1 MNGVPKGVCAKSSP
15 LWDTFISLGLL
26 FPEFFCIFTH
36 LYINN
41 DMKTGEIQTL
51 TVARISE
58 FGLYLTDGEGT
69 EVLLPNRFT
78 KLDMKEGDEVEVF
91 VYHDSE
97 DRLVASTEKPYIVA
111 GKVSALKVV
120 DKSIHG
126 AFLDW
131 GLSGK
136 HLFLPNRNQ
145 QGAVIAGQPTIVY
158 MYIDDRTGRCV
169 ATNKIKPYI
178 YNDDPL
184 TVKVGD
190 EVEVLVAF
198 ETPIG
203 YRVVINNRHWAM
215 IYKNQLFRP
224 IRIGEV
230 CRGWVR
236 KITEDM
242 RIDVSLQQ
250 QGLAEVES
258 SVVKLE
264 ALLAEH
270 GGVLAVNDHSDPQD
284 VARITGMSKKVFKR
298 ALGMLLRREVVRQT
312 EHGIERI
319 KR

>member
-1 MNGVPKGVCAKSSP
+1 MR
-15 LWDTFISLGLL
+15 
-26 FPEFFCIFTH
+26 
-36 LYINN
+36 
-41 DMKTGEIQTL
+41 TGEIQRL
-51 TVARISE
+51 AVSRISD
-58 FGLYLTDGEGT
+58 FGLYLTDGEGV

-78 KLDMKEGDEVEVF
+78 RLDMKVGDEIEVF

-97 DRLVASTEKPYIVA
+97 DRLVASTETPLIKAGEVA
-111 GKVSALKVV
+111 ALRVV

-145 QGAVIAGQPTIVY
+145 QGAVIAGQKSVVY
-158 MYIDDRTGRCV
+158 MYIDERTGRCV
-169 ATNKIKPYI
+169 ATNKIKPFI
-178 YNDDPL
+178 YNEQPL
-184 TVKVGD
+184 TVEVGD
-190 EVEVLVAF
+190 EVDVLVAF

-203 YRVVINNRHWAM
+203 YRVVLDNRHWGM

-224 IRIGEV
+224 IAVGDR

-236 KITEDM
+236 KITEDL

-250 QGLAEVES
+250 QGLAEVET
-258 SVVKLE
+258 SVAKLE
-264 ALLAEH
+264 KMLEEH
-270 GGVLAVNDHSDPQD
+270 GGVLAVNDHSDPKD
-284 VARITGMSKKVFKR
+284 VARLTSMSKKVFKR
-298 ALGMLLRREVVRQT
+298 ALGMLLKQGKVRQT

>member
-1 MNGVPKGVCAKSSP
+1 
-15 LWDTFISLGLL
+15 
-26 FPEFFCIFTH
+26 
-36 LYINN
+36 
-41 DMKTGEIQTL
+41 MKTGQIQTL
-51 TVARISE
+51 EVSRISD
-58 FGLYLTDGEGT
+58 FGLYLKDEEGV

-78 KLDMKEGDEVEVF
+78 RLDMKEGDTVEVF

-97 DRLVASTEKPYIVA
+97 DRLVASTEKPLIKVGEVA
-111 GKVSALKVV
+111 ALKVV

-145 QGAVIAGQPTIVY
+145 QGSVIAGQKTVVY
-158 MYIDDRTGRCV
+158 MYVDDRTGRCV
-169 ATNKIKPYI
+169 ATNKIKPFI

-190 EVEVLVAF
+190 EVSVLVAF

-224 IRIGEV
+224 IRVGDS

-250 QGLAEVES
+250 QGLAEVET

-264 ALLAEH
+264 QMLKEH
-270 GGVLAVNDHSDPQD
+270 VGVLGVNDKSEPQD
-284 VARITGMSKKVFKR
+284 VARLTGMSKKVFKR
-298 ALGMLLRREVVRQT
+298 ALGMLLKQGKVRQT
-312 EHGIERI
+312 EHGIEVI
-319 KR
+319 K

>member
-1 MNGVPKGVCAKSSP
+1 
-15 LWDTFISLGLL
+15 
-26 FPEFFCIFTH
+26 
-36 LYINN
+36 
-41 DMKTGEIQTL
+41 MKTGEIQTL
-51 TVARISE
+51 TVARISDY
-58 FGLYLTDGEGT
+58 GLYLTDGEGA

-78 KLDMKEGDEVEVF
+78 RLDMKEGDEVSVF

-97 DRLVASTEKPYIVA
+97 DRLVASTETPLIKVGEVA
-111 GKVSALKVV
+111 ALKVV

-145 QGAVIAGQPTIVY
+145 QGGVVY
-158 MYIDDRTGRCV
+158 MYVDERTGRCV
-169 ATNKIKPYI
+169 ATNKIKPFI
-178 YNDDPL
+178 YNEDPL
-184 TVKVGD
+184 TVAIGD
-190 EVEVLVAF
+190 EVDVLVAF

-203 YRVVINNRHWAM
+203 YRVVIDNRHWVM

-224 IRIGEV
+224 IHIGDR

-250 QGLAEVES
+250 QGLAEVET
-258 SVVKLE
+258 SVVRLE
-264 ALLAEH
+264 SLLDEH
-270 GGVLAVNDHSDPQD
+270 GGVLAVNDYSDPKV
-284 VARITGMSKKVFKR
+284 VANITGMSKKVFKR
-298 ALGMLLRREVVRQT
+298 ALGMLLKQGKVRQV

-319 KR
+319 K

>member
-1 MNGVPKGVCAKSSP
+1 MR
-15 LWDTFISLGLL
+15 
-26 FPEFFCIFTH
+26 
-36 LYINN
+36 
-41 DMKTGEIQTL
+41 TGQIQTL
-51 TVARISE
+51 VVSRISD
-58 FGLYLTDGEGT
+58 FGLYLKDEEGV

-78 KLDMKEGDEVEVF
+78 RLDMKEGDSVEVF

-97 DRLVASTEKPYIVA
+97 DRLVASTEKPLIKVGEVA
-111 GKVSALKVV
+111 ALKVV

-145 QGAVIAGQPTIVY
+145 QGSVIAGQKTVVY
-158 MYIDDRTGRCV
+158 MYVDDRTGRCV
-169 ATNKIKPYI
+169 ATNKIKPFI
-178 YNDDPL
+178 YNEDPL

-190 EVEVLVAF
+190 EVGVLVAF

-224 IRIGEV
+224 IRVGDS

-250 QGLAEVES
+250 QGLAEVET
-258 SVVKLE
+258 SVVRLE
-264 ALLAEH
+264 AMLKEH
-270 GGVLAVNDHSDPQD
+270 GGVLGVNDRSDPQD
-284 VARITGMSKKVFKR
+284 VARLTGMSKKVFKR
-298 ALGMLLRREVVRQT
+298 ALGMLLKQGKVRQT
-312 EHGIERI
+312 EHGIEVV
-319 KR
+319 K

>member
-1 MNGVPKGVCAKSSP
+1 
-15 LWDTFISLGLL
+15 
-26 FPEFFCIFTH
+26 
-36 LYINN
+36 
-41 DMKTGEIQTL
+41 MKTGQIQTL
-51 TVARISE
+51 KVSRISD
-58 FGLYLTDGEGT
+58 FGLYLIDEEGA

-78 KLDMKEGDEVEVF
+78 RLDMKEGDEVEVF

-97 DRLVASTEKPYIVA
+97 DRLVASTEQPLIKVGEVA
-111 GKVSALKVV
+111 ALKVV

-126 AFLDW
+126 AFLEW

-145 QGAVIAGQPTIVY
+145 QGSVIAGQKTVVY
-158 MYIDDRTGRCV
+158 MYVDERTGRCV
-169 ATNKIKPYI
+169 ATNKIKPFI
-178 YNDDPL
+178 YNEDPL

-190 EVEVLVAF
+190 EVDVLVAF

-224 IRIGEV
+224 IRMGD
-230 CRGWVR
+230 RTKGWVR

-250 QGLAEVES
+250 TGLAEVET

-264 ALLAEH
+264 QMLREH
-270 GGVLAVNDHSDPQD
+270 GGVLGVNDHSEPQD
-284 VARITGMSKKVFKR
+284 VARLTGMSKKVFKR
-298 ALGMLLRREVVRQT
+298 ALGMLLKQGKVRQT
-312 EHGIERI
+312 EHGIETI
-319 KR
+319 K

>member
-1 MNGVPKGVCAKSSP
+1 
-15 LWDTFISLGLL
+15 
-26 FPEFFCIFTH
+26 
-36 LYINN
+36 
-41 DMKTGEIQTL
+41 MKTGQVQVL
-51 TVARISE
+51 TVARISDY
-58 FGLYLTDGEGT
+58 GLFLTDGEGA

-78 KLDMKEGDEVEVF
+78 RLDMKVGDEVEVF

-97 DRLVASTEKPYIVA
+97 DRLVASTEKPLIKVGEVA
-111 GKVSALKVV
+111 ALKVV
-120 DKSIHG
+120 DKTIHG

-136 HLFLPNRNQ
+136 QLFLPNRNQ
-145 QGAVIAGQPTIVY
+145 QGGVVAGQKTVVY

-169 ATNKIKPYI
+169 ATNKIKPFI

-190 EVEVLVAF
+190 EVRVFVAF

-224 IRIGEV
+224 IAVGDS

-236 KITEDM
+236 KITEDF

-250 QGLAEVES
+250 TGLAEVEN
-258 SVVKLE
+258 SVLRLEKL
-264 ALLAEH
+264 LTEH
-270 GGVLAVNDHSDPQD
+270 GGVLSVNDHSDPKV
-284 VARITGMSKKVFKR
+284 VAELTGMSKKVFKR
-298 ALGMLLRREVVRQT
+298 ALGMLLKQGRVRQT

-319 KR
+319 K

>member
-1 MNGVPKGVCAKSSP
+1 
-15 LWDTFISLGLL
+15 
-26 FPEFFCIFTH
+26 
-36 LYINN
+36 
-41 DMKTGEIQTL
+41 MKTGQIQTL
-51 TVARISE
+51 EVSRISD
-58 FGLYLTDGEGT
+58 FGIYLKDEEGV

-78 KLDMKEGDEVEVF
+78 RLDMKEGDTVEVF

-97 DRLVASTEKPYIVA
+97 DRLVASTEKPLIKVGEVA
-111 GKVSALKVV
+111 ALKVV

-145 QGAVIAGQPTIVY
+145 QGSVIAGQKTVVY
-158 MYIDDRTGRCV
+158 MYVDDRTGRCV
-169 ATNKIKPYI
+169 ATNKIKPFI

-190 EVEVLVAF
+190 EVSVLVAF

-224 IRIGEV
+224 IRVGDS

-250 QGLAEVES
+250 QGLAEVET

-264 ALLAEH
+264 QMLKEH
-270 GGVLAVNDHSDPQD
+270 GGVLGVNDKSEPQD
-284 VARITGMSKKVFKR
+284 VARLTGMSKKVFKR
-298 ALGMLLRREVVRQT
+298 ALGMLLKQGKVRQT
-312 EHGIERI
+312 EHGIEVI
-319 KR
+319 K

>member
-1 MNGVPKGVCAKSSP
+1 
-15 LWDTFISLGLL
+15 
-26 FPEFFCIFTH
+26 
-36 LYINN
+36 
-41 DMKTGEIQTL
+41 MKTGQIQTL
-51 TVARISE
+51 KVSRISD
-58 FGLYLTDGEGT
+58 FGLYLIDEEGA

-78 KLDMKEGDEVEVF
+78 RLDMKEGDEVEVF

-97 DRLVASTEKPYIVA
+97 DRLVASTEQPLIKVGEVA
-111 GKVSALKVV
+111 ALKVV

-126 AFLDW
+126 AFLEW

-145 QGAVIAGQPTIVY
+145 QGSVIAGQKTVVY
-158 MYIDDRTGRCV
+158 MYVDERTGRCV
-169 ATNKIKPYI
+169 ATNKIKPFI
-178 YNDDPL
+178 YNEEPL

-190 EVEVLVAF
+190 EVDVLVAF

-224 IRIGEV
+224 IRVGDKT
-230 CRGWVR
+230 RGWVR

-250 QGLAEVES
+250 TGLAEVET

-264 ALLAEH
+264 QMLKEH
-270 GGVLAVNDHSDPQD
+270 GGVLGVNDHSEPQD
-284 VARITGMSKKVFKR
+284 VAHLTGMSKKVFKR
-298 ALGMLLRREVVRQT
+298 ALGMLLKQGKVRQT
-312 EHGIERI
+312 EHGIETI
-319 KR
+319 K

>member
-1 MNGVPKGVCAKSSP
+1 
-15 LWDTFISLGLL
+15 
-26 FPEFFCIFTH
+26 
-36 LYINN
+36 
-41 DMKTGEIQTL
+41 MKTGEIQKL
-51 TVARISE
+51 AVSRISD
-58 FGLYLTDGEGT
+58 FGLYLTDDEGV

-78 KLDMKEGDEVEVF
+78 RLDMKVGDEVEVF

-97 DRLVASTEKPYIVA
+97 DRLVASTETPYIKAGEVA
-111 GKVSALKVV
+111 ALRVV

-145 QGAVIAGQPTIVY
+145 QGAVIAGQKCVVY
-158 MYIDDRTGRCV
+158 MYIDERTGRCV
-169 ATNKIKPYI
+169 ATTKIKPFI
-178 YNDDPL
+178 YNEEPL
-184 TVKVGD
+184 TVELGD
-190 EVEVLVAF
+190 EVDVLVAF
-198 ETPIG
+198 ETPVG
-203 YRVVINNRHWAM
+203 YRVVLDNRHWGM

-224 IRIGEV
+224 IAIGDR

-250 QGLAEVES
+250 QGLAVVET

-264 ALLAEH
+264 KLLDEH
-270 GGVLAVNDHSDPQD
+270 GGVLAVNDHSDPKD
-284 VARITGMSKKVFKR
+284 VARITLMSKKVFKR
-298 ALGMLLRREVVRQT
+298 ALGMLLKQGKVRQT

-319 KR
+319 KQ

>member
-1 MNGVPKGVCAKSSP
+1 MR
-15 LWDTFISLGLL
+15 
-26 FPEFFCIFTH
+26 
-36 LYINN
+36 
-41 DMKTGEIQTL
+41 TGQIQTL
-51 TVARISE
+51 VVSRISD
-58 FGLYLTDGEGT
+58 FGLYLKDEEGV

-78 KLDMKEGDEVEVF
+78 RLDMKEGDSVEVF

-97 DRLVASTEKPYIVA
+97 DRLVASTEKPLIKVGEVA
-111 GKVSALKVV
+111 ALKVV

-145 QGAVIAGQPTIVY
+145 QGSVIAGQKTVVY
-158 MYIDDRTGRCV
+158 MYVDDRTGRCV
-169 ATNKIKPYI
+169 ATNKIKPFI
-178 YNDDPL
+178 YNEEPL

-190 EVEVLVAF
+190 EVGVLVAF

-224 IRIGEV
+224 IRVGDS

-236 KITEDM
+236 KITEEM

-250 QGLAEVES
+250 QGLAEVET
-258 SVVKLE
+258 SVIRLE
-264 ALLAEH
+264 AMLKEH
-270 GGVLAVNDHSDPQD
+270 GGVLGVNDRSDPQD
-284 VARITGMSKKVFKR
+284 VARLTGMSKKVFKR
-298 ALGMLLRREVVRQT
+298 ALGMLLKQGKVRQT
-312 EHGIERI
+312 EHGIEVV
-319 KR
+319 K

>member
-1 MNGVPKGVCAKSSP
+1 
-15 LWDTFISLGLL
+15 
-26 FPEFFCIFTH
+26 
-36 LYINN
+36 
-41 DMKTGEIQTL
+41 MKTGQIQTL
-51 TVARISE
+51 KVSRISD
-58 FGLYLTDGEGT
+58 FGLYLIDDEGA

-78 KLDMKEGDEVEVF
+78 RLDMKEGDEVEVF

-97 DRLVASTEKPYIVA
+97 DRLVASTEQPLIKVGEVA
-111 GKVSALKVV
+111 ALKVV

-126 AFLDW
+126 AFLEW

-145 QGAVIAGQPTIVY
+145 QGSVIAGQKTVVY
-158 MYIDDRTGRCV
+158 MYIDERTGRCV
-169 ATNKIKPYI
+169 ATNKIKPFI
-178 YNDDPL
+178 YNEEPL

-224 IRIGEV
+224 IRVGDKT
-230 CRGWVR
+230 RGWVR

-250 QGLAEVES
+250 TGLAEVET

-264 ALLAEH
+264 QMLKEH
-270 GGVLAVNDHSDPQD
+270 GGVLGVNDRSEPQD
-284 VARITGMSKKVFKR
+284 VARLTGMSKKVFKR
-298 ALGMLLRREVVRQT
+298 ALGMLLKQGKVRQT
-312 EHGIERI
+312 EYGIEVI
-319 KR
+319 K

>member
-1 MNGVPKGVCAKSSP
+1 
-15 LWDTFISLGLL
+15 
-26 FPEFFCIFTH
+26 
-36 LYINN
+36 
-41 DMKTGEIQTL
+41 MKTGQIQTL
-51 TVARISE
+51 KVSRISD
-58 FGLYLTDGEGT
+58 FGLYLIDDEGA

-78 KLDMKEGDEVEVF
+78 RLDMKEGDEVEVF

-97 DRLVASTEKPYIVA
+97 DRLVASTEQPLIKVGEVA
-111 GKVSALKVV
+111 ALKVV

-126 AFLDW
+126 AFLEW

-145 QGAVIAGQPTIVY
+145 QGSVIAGQKTVVY
-158 MYIDDRTGRCV
+158 MYVDERTGRCV
-169 ATNKIKPYI
+169 ATNKIKPFI
-178 YNDDPL
+178 YNEDPL
-184 TVKVGD
+184 TVNVGD

-224 IRIGEV
+224 IRVGDKTK
-230 CRGWVR
+230 GWVR

-250 QGLAEVES
+250 TGLAEVET

-264 ALLAEH
+264 QMLKEH
-270 GGVLAVNDHSDPQD
+270 GGVLGVNDHSDPQD
-284 VARITGMSKKVFKR
+284 VARLTGMSKKVFKR
-298 ALGMLLRREVVRQT
+298 ALGMLLKQGKVRQT
-312 EHGIERI
+312 EYGIETI
-319 KR
+319 K

>member
-1 MNGVPKGVCAKSSP
+1 
-15 LWDTFISLGLL
+15 
-26 FPEFFCIFTH
+26 
-36 LYINN
+36 
-41 DMKTGEIQTL
+41 MKTGEIQRL
-51 TVARISE
+51 TVSRISD
-58 FGLYLTDGEGT
+58 FGLYLQDDEGA

-97 DRLVASTEKPYIVA
+97 DRLVASTERPLIKVGEVA
-111 GKVSALKVV
+111 ALKVV

-145 QGAVIAGQPTIVY
+145 HGAVIAGQLTVVY
-158 MYIDDRTGRCV
+158 MYVDDRTGRCV
-169 ATNKIKPYI
+169 ATNKIKPFI
-178 YNDDPL
+178 YNEEPL
-184 TVKVGD
+184 TVSVGD
-190 EVEVLVAF
+190 EVDVLVAF

-203 YRVVINNRHWAM
+203 FRVVIDNRHWAM

-224 IRIGEV
+224 IRVGDR

-250 QGLAEVES
+250 QGLAEVET

-264 ALLAEH
+264 KMLAD
-270 GGVLAVNDHSDPQD
+270 GGGRLSVNDHSDPQD
-284 VARITGMSKKVFKR
+284 VSRLTGMSKKVFKR
-298 ALGMLLRREVVRQT
+298 ALGMLLKQGKVRQM
-312 EHGIERI
+312 ESGIEVI
-319 KR
+319 KK

>member
-1 MNGVPKGVCAKSSP
+1 MR
-15 LWDTFISLGLL
+15 
-26 FPEFFCIFTH
+26 
-36 LYINN
+36 
-41 DMKTGEIQTL
+41 TGEIQTL
-51 TVARISE
+51 KVARISDY
-58 FGLYLTDGEGT
+58 GLYLADDEGN

-97 DRLVASTEKPYIVA
+97 DRLVASTEQPLIKAGEVA
-111 GKVSALKVV
+111 ALKVV

-145 QGAVIAGQPTIVY
+145 QGSVIAGQKTVVY

-169 ATNKIKPYI
+169 ATNKIKPFI
-178 YNDDPL
+178 YNEDPI

-190 EVEVLVAF
+190 EVTVVVAF

-203 YRVVINNRHWAM
+203 YRVVLNNRHWGM
-215 IYKNQLFRP
+215 IYGNQLFRP
-224 IRIGEV
+224 ISVGEK

-250 QGLAEVES
+250 QGLAEVETQ
-258 SVVKLE
+258 VVKLE
-264 ALLAEH
+264 KMLLDH
-270 GGVLAVNDHSDPQD
+270 GGVLGVNDRSEPQD
-284 VARITGMSKKVFKR
+284 VGRLTGMSKKVFKR
-298 ALGMLLRREVVRQT
+298 ALGMLLKQGKVRQT
-312 EHGIERI
+312 EHGIEVI

>member
-1 MNGVPKGVCAKSSP
+1 M
-15 LWDTFISLGLL
+15 
-26 FPEFFCIFTH
+26 
-36 LYINN
+36 
-41 DMKTGEIQTL
+41 L
-51 TVARISE
+51 TVARISDY
-58 FGLYLTDGEGT
+58 GLFLTDGEGA

-78 KLDMKEGDEVEVF
+78 RLDMKVGDEVEVF

-97 DRLVASTEKPYIVA
+97 DRLVASTEKPLIKVGEVA
-111 GKVSALKVV
+111 ALKVV

-136 HLFLPNRNQ
+136 QLFLPNRNQ
-145 QGAVIAGQPTIVY
+145 QGGVVAGQKTVVY

-169 ATNKIKPYI
+169 ATNKIKPFI

-190 EVEVLVAF
+190 EVRVLVAF

-224 IRIGEV
+224 IAVGDS

-236 KITEDM
+236 KITDDF

-250 QGLAEVES
+250 TGLAEVET
-258 SVVKLE
+258 SVLRLEKLLTE
-264 ALLAEH
+264 Y
-270 GGVLAVNDHSDPQD
+270 GGVLSVNDHSDPKA
-284 VARITGMSKKVFKR
+284 VAELTGMSKKVFKR
-298 ALGMLLRREVVRQT
+298 ALGMLLKQGRVRQT

-319 KR
+319 K

>member
-1 MNGVPKGVCAKSSP
+1 MR
-15 LWDTFISLGLL
+15 
-26 FPEFFCIFTH
+26 
-36 LYINN
+36 
-41 DMKTGEIQTL
+41 TGEIQRL
-51 TVARISE
+51 TVARISDY
-58 FGLYLTDGEGT
+58 GLYLKDDEGV

-97 DRLVASTEKPYIVA
+97 DRLVASTEKPLIKVGEVA
-111 GKVSALKVV
+111 ALKVV

-145 QGAVIAGQPTIVY
+145 QGGVIAGQLTVVY
-158 MYIDDRTGRCV
+158 MYVDDRTGRCV
-169 ATNKIKPYI
+169 ATNKIKPFI
-178 YNDDPL
+178 YNEDPL
-184 TVKVGD
+184 VVSVGD
-190 EVEVLVAF
+190 EVDVLVAF

-203 YRVVINNRHWAM
+203 YRVVIDNRHWGM

-224 IRIGEV
+224 IRVGDR

-264 ALLAEH
+264 KMLKDG

-284 VARITGMSKKVFKR
+284 VACITGMSKKVFKR
-298 ALGMLLRREVVRQT
+298 ALGMLLKQGKVRQT
-312 EHGIERI
+312 ETGIESI

>member
-1 MNGVPKGVCAKSSP
+1 
-15 LWDTFISLGLL
+15 
-26 FPEFFCIFTH
+26 
-36 LYINN
+36 
-41 DMKTGEIQTL
+41 MKTGEIQKL
-51 TVARISE
+51 TVSRISD
-58 FGLYLTDGEGT
+58 FGLYLTDGGEG
-69 EVLLPNRFT
+69 EVLLPNRFA

-97 DRLVASTEKPYIVA
+97 DRLVASTETPYITV
-111 GKVSALKVV
+111 GKVAALKVV
-120 DKSIHG
+120 DKSVHG

-145 QGAVIAGQPTIVY
+145 QGAVVAGQLTVVY
-158 MYIDDRTGRCV
+158 MYVDDRTGRCV
-169 ATNKIKPYI
+169 ATNKIKPFI
-178 YNDDPL
+178 YNEEPL

-190 EVEVLVAF
+190 EVDVLVAS
-198 ETPIG
+198 EMPIG

-224 IRIGEV
+224 IHIGDR

-258 SVVKLE
+258 SVVRLE

-270 GGVLAVNDHSDPQD
+270 GGVLPINDKSDPKD
-284 VARITGMSKKVFKR
+284 VSRLTGMSKKVFKR
-298 ALGMLLRREVVRQT
+298 ALGMLLSKQKVRQT

-319 KR
+319 K

>member
-1 MNGVPKGVCAKSSP
+1 
-15 LWDTFISLGLL
+15 
-26 FPEFFCIFTH
+26 
-36 LYINN
+36 
-41 DMKTGEIQTL
+41 MKTGQIQTL
-51 TVARISE
+51 KVSRISD
-58 FGLYLTDGEGT
+58 FGLYLIDEEGA

-78 KLDMKEGDEVEVF
+78 RLDMKEGDEVEVF

-97 DRLVASTEKPYIVA
+97 DRLVASTEQPLIKVGEVA
-111 GKVSALKVV
+111 ALKVV

-126 AFLDW
+126 AFLEW

-145 QGAVIAGQPTIVY
+145 QGSVIAGQKTVVY
-158 MYIDDRTGRCV
+158 MYVDERTGRCV
-169 ATNKIKPYI
+169 ATNKIKPFI
-178 YNDDPL
+178 YNEDPI

-190 EVEVLVAF
+190 EVDVLVAF

-224 IRIGEV
+224 IRVGDKTK
-230 CRGWVR
+230 GWVR

-250 QGLAEVES
+250 TGLAEVET

-264 ALLAEH
+264 QMLKEH
-270 GGVLAVNDHSDPQD
+270 GGVLGVNDRSEPQE
-284 VARITGMSKKVFKR
+284 VARLTGMSKKVFKR
-298 ALGMLLRREVVRQT
+298 ALGMLLKQGKVRQT
-312 EHGIERI
+312 DHGIETI
-319 KR
+319 K

>member
-1 MNGVPKGVCAKSSP
+1 
-15 LWDTFISLGLL
+15 
-26 FPEFFCIFTH
+26 
-36 LYINN
+36 
-41 DMKTGEIQTL
+41 MKTGQIQTL
-51 TVARISE
+51 KVSRISD
-58 FGLYLTDGEGT
+58 FGLYLIDEEGA

-78 KLDMKEGDEVEVF
+78 RLGMKEGDEVEVF

-97 DRLVASTEKPYIVA
+97 DRLVASTEQPLIKVGEVA
-111 GKVSALKVV
+111 ALKVV

-126 AFLDW
+126 AFLEW

-145 QGAVIAGQPTIVY
+145 QGSVIAGQKTVVY
-158 MYIDDRTGRCV
+158 MYVDERTGRCV
-169 ATNKIKPYI
+169 ATNKIKPFI

-190 EVEVLVAF
+190 EVDVLVAF

-224 IRIGEV
+224 IRVGD
-230 CRGWVR
+230 RTKGWVR

-250 QGLAEVES
+250 TGLAEVET

-264 ALLAEH
+264 QMLREH
-270 GGVLAVNDHSDPQD
+270 GGVLGVNDRSEPQE
-284 VARITGMSKKVFKR
+284 VARLTGMSKKVFKR
-298 ALGMLLRREVVRQT
+298 ALGMLLKQGKVRQT
-312 EHGIERI
+312 EHGIETI
-319 KR
+319 K

>member
-1 MNGVPKGVCAKSSP
+1 
-15 LWDTFISLGLL
+15 
-26 FPEFFCIFTH
+26 
-36 LYINN
+36 
-41 DMKTGEIQTL
+41 MKTGQIQTL
-51 TVARISE
+51 KVSRISD
-58 FGLYLTDGEGT
+58 FGLYLIDDEGA

-78 KLDMKEGDEVEVF
+78 RLDMKEGDEVEVF

-97 DRLVASTEKPYIVA
+97 DRLVASTEQPLIKVGEVA
-111 GKVSALKVV
+111 ALKVV

-126 AFLDW
+126 AFLEW

-145 QGAVIAGQPTIVY
+145 QGSVIAGQKTVVY
-158 MYIDDRTGRCV
+158 MYVDDRTGRCV
-169 ATNKIKPYI
+169 ATNKIKPFI
-178 YNDDPL
+178 YNEDPL

-190 EVEVLVAF
+190 EVVVLVAF

-224 IRIGEV
+224 IRVGDKTK
-230 CRGWVR
+230 GWVR

-250 QGLAEVES
+250 TGLAEVET

-264 ALLAEH
+264 QMLRDH
-270 GGVLAVNDHSDPQD
+270 GGVLGVNDHSEPQD
-284 VARITGMSKKVFKR
+284 VARLTGMSKKVFKR
-298 ALGMLLRREVVRQT
+298 ALGMLLKQGKVRQT
-312 EHGIERI
+312 EQGIETI
-319 KR
+319 K

>member
-1 MNGVPKGVCAKSSP
+1 
-15 LWDTFISLGLL
+15 
-26 FPEFFCIFTH
+26 
-36 LYINN
+36 
-41 DMKTGEIQTL
+41 MKTGQVQVL
-51 TVARISE
+51 TIARISDY
-58 FGLYLTDGEGT
+58 GLFLTDGEGA

-78 KLDMKEGDEVEVF
+78 RLDMKVGDEVEVF

-97 DRLVASTEKPYIVA
+97 DRLVASTEKPLIKVGEVA
-111 GKVSALKVV
+111 ALKVV
-120 DKSIHG
+120 DKTIHG

-136 HLFLPNRNQ
+136 QLFLPNRNQ
-145 QGAVIAGQPTIVY
+145 QGGVVAGQKTVVY

-169 ATNKIKPYI
+169 ATNKIKPFI

-190 EVEVLVAF
+190 EVRVFVAF

-224 IRIGEV
+224 IAIGDS

-236 KITEDM
+236 KITDDF

-250 QGLAEVES
+250 TGLAEVEN
-258 SVVKLE
+258 SVLRLEKL
-264 ALLAEH
+264 LTEH
-270 GGVLAVNDHSDPQD
+270 GGVLSVNDHSDPKV
-284 VARITGMSKKVFKR
+284 VAELTGMSKKVFKR
-298 ALGMLLRREVVRQT
+298 ALGMLLKQGRVRQT

-319 KR
+319 K

>member
-1 MNGVPKGVCAKSSP
+1 MR
-15 LWDTFISLGLL
+15 
-26 FPEFFCIFTH
+26 
-36 LYINN
+36 
-41 DMKTGEIQTL
+41 TGQIQTL
-51 TVARISE
+51 VVSRISD
-58 FGLYLTDGEGT
+58 FGLYLKDEEGV

-78 KLDMKEGDEVEVF
+78 RLDMKEGDSVEVF

-97 DRLVASTEKPYIVA
+97 DRLVASTEKPLIKVGEVA
-111 GKVSALKVV
+111 ALKVV

-145 QGAVIAGQPTIVY
+145 QGSVIAGQKTVVY
-158 MYIDDRTGRCV
+158 MYVDDRTGRCV
-169 ATNKIKPYI
+169 ATNKIKPFI
-178 YNDDPL
+178 YNEDPL

-190 EVEVLVAF
+190 EVGVLVAF

-224 IRIGEV
+224 IRVGDS

-250 QGLAEVES
+250 QGLAEVET
-258 SVVKLE
+258 SVVRLE
-264 ALLAEH
+264 AMLKEH
-270 GGVLAVNDHSDPQD
+270 GGVLGVNDRSDPQD
-284 VARITGMSKKVFKR
+284 VARLTGMSKKVFKR
-298 ALGMLLRREVVRQT
+298 ALGMLLKQGKVRQT
-312 EHGIERI
+312 EQGIEVV
-319 KR
+319 K

>member
-1 MNGVPKGVCAKSSP
+1 
-15 LWDTFISLGLL
+15 
-26 FPEFFCIFTH
+26 
-36 LYINN
+36 
-41 DMKTGEIQTL
+41 MKTGQIQTL
-51 TVARISE
+51 KVSRISD
-58 FGLYLTDGEGT
+58 FGLYLIDDEGA

-78 KLDMKEGDEVEVF
+78 RLDMKEGDEVEVF

-97 DRLVASTEKPYIVA
+97 DRLVASTEQPLIKVGEVA
-111 GKVSALKVV
+111 ALKVV

-126 AFLDW
+126 AFLEW

-145 QGAVIAGQPTIVY
+145 QGSIIAGQKTVVY
-158 MYIDDRTGRCV
+158 MYVDDRTGRCV
-169 ATNKIKPYI
+169 ATNKIKPFI
-178 YNDDPL
+178 YNEDPL

-190 EVEVLVAF
+190 EVDVLVAF

-224 IRIGEV
+224 IRVGDKTK
-230 CRGWVR
+230 GWVR

-250 QGLAEVES
+250 QGLAEVET

-264 ALLAEH
+264 QMLRDH
-270 GGVLAVNDHSDPQD
+270 GGVLGVNDHSEPQD
-284 VARITGMSKKVFKR
+284 VSRLTGMSKKVFKR
-298 ALGMLLRREVVRQT
+298 ALGMLLKQGKVRQT
-312 EHGIERI
+312 EHGIETI
-319 KR
+319 K

>member
-1 MNGVPKGVCAKSSP
+1 
-15 LWDTFISLGLL
+15 
-26 FPEFFCIFTH
+26 
-36 LYINN
+36 
-41 DMKTGEIQTL
+41 MKTGQIQTL
-51 TVARISE
+51 EVSRISD
-58 FGLYLTDGEGT
+58 FGLYLKDEEGV

-78 KLDMKEGDEVEVF
+78 RLDMKEGDTVEVF

-97 DRLVASTEKPYIVA
+97 DRLVASTEKPLIKVGEVA
-111 GKVSALKVV
+111 ALKVV

-145 QGAVIAGQPTIVY
+145 QGSVIAGQKTVVY
-158 MYIDDRTGRCV
+158 MYVDDRTGRCV
-169 ATNKIKPYI
+169 ATNKIKPFI

-190 EVEVLVAF
+190 EVSVLVAF

-224 IRIGEV
+224 IRVGDS

-250 QGLAEVES
+250 QGLAEVET

-264 ALLAEH
+264 QMLKEH
-270 GGVLAVNDHSDPQD
+270 GGVLGVNDKSEPQD
-284 VARITGMSKKVFKR
+284 VARLTGMSKKVFKR
-298 ALGMLLRREVVRQT
+298 ALGMLLKQGKVRQT
-312 EHGIERI
+312 EHGIEVI
-319 KR
+319 K

>member
-1 MNGVPKGVCAKSSP
+1 
-15 LWDTFISLGLL
+15 
-26 FPEFFCIFTH
+26 
-36 LYINN
+36 
-41 DMKTGEIQTL
+41 MKTGEIQTL
-51 TVARISE
+51 KVSRISD
-58 FGLYLTDGEGT
+58 FGLYLIDDEGA

-78 KLDMKEGDEVEVF
+78 RLDMKEGDEVSVF

-97 DRLVASTEKPYIVA
+97 DRLVASTEKPLIKAGEVA
-111 GKVSALKVV
+111 ALKVV

-145 QGAVIAGQPTIVY
+145 QGSVVAGQKTVVY
-158 MYIDDRTGRCV
+158 MYIDERTGRCV
-169 ATNKIKPYI
+169 ATNKIKPFI
-178 YNDDPL
+178 YNEDPL

-190 EVEVLVAF
+190 EVDVLVAF

-203 YRVVINNRHWAM
+203 YRVVIDNRHWAM

-224 IRIGEV
+224 IRMGDR

-250 QGLAEVES
+250 TGLAEVET
-258 SVVKLE
+258 SVVRLE
-264 ALLAEH
+264 KMLEE
-270 GGVLAVNDHSDPQD
+270 GGGKLAVNDRSEPAE
-284 VARITGMSKKVFKR
+284 VARLTGMSKKVFKR
-298 ALGMLLRREVVRQT
+298 ALGMLLKQGKVRQT
-312 EHGIERI
+312 EYGIECI
-319 KR
+319 K

>member
-1 MNGVPKGVCAKSSP
+1 
-15 LWDTFISLGLL
+15 
-26 FPEFFCIFTH
+26 
-36 LYINN
+36 
-41 DMKTGEIQTL
+41 MKTGQIQTL
-51 TVARISE
+51 KVSRISD
-58 FGLYLTDGEGT
+58 FGLYLIDDEGA

-78 KLDMKEGDEVEVF
+78 RLDMKEGDEVEVF

-97 DRLVASTEKPYIVA
+97 DRLVASTEQPLIKVGEVA
-111 GKVSALKVV
+111 ALKVV

-126 AFLDW
+126 AFLEW

-145 QGAVIAGQPTIVY
+145 QGGVIAGQKTVVY
-158 MYIDDRTGRCV
+158 MYVDERTGRCV
-169 ATNKIKPYI
+169 ATNKIKPFI
-178 YNDDPL
+178 YNEDPL

-190 EVEVLVAF
+190 EVDVLVAF

-224 IRIGEV
+224 IRVGDKTK
-230 CRGWVR
+230 GWVR

-250 QGLAEVES
+250 TGLAEVET

-264 ALLAEH
+264 QMLKDY
-270 GGVLAVNDHSDPQD
+270 GGVLGVNDRSEPQE
-284 VARITGMSKKVFKR
+284 VARLTGMSKKVFKR
-298 ALGMLLRREVVRQT
+298 ALGMLLKQGKVRQT
-312 EHGIERI
+312 EYGIESI
-319 KR
+319 K